1 MTSEQENRNAR
12 TAARRK
18 LLPLGEHAAVGS
30 GRRGAAVMG
39 ETATLGWLVVDCC
52 HNARVRLPVL
62 THLFTRENCPNMQPT

>member
-18 LLPLGEHAAVGS
+18 LLSLGEHAA
-30 GRRGAAVMG
+30 AAVMG